1 MIHPRTAGLLA
12 ALLLSALLLAGCG
25 GGGGEPTVSQGVHDV
40 LQHELDD
47 ALAELEAERDAKRM
61 EAAARRTAETRV
73 TRLETQIGNM
83 NDAASNADG
92 ASLYAQLNA
101 AKAQVTQLED
111 VIGAETD
118 AASEAASASLHAQLN
133 AANAEVMRLE
143 GEIGAGTD
151 AADAAGSL
159 HAQLN
164 HATAEAARLNTL
176 IGSMDDAAS
185 EAEGASLHA
194 QLNAANAEVMR
205 LEGELTAANTEVTTL
220 ETLVGDATNPAA
232 TSLRGQIAQLKTDL
246 ATAQGRVTGLESQLG
261 TAQSAVTEATE
272 RAEEAERQRQAQQQQ
287 TEQLE
292 SQLTEAQKAELSA
305 RATSFGTVLDL
316 GTGDTAEQ
324 GAATVSWMR
333 GGSLTFRPEGTL
345 TAGSSAPS
353 VPGGWRSASFTG
365 QTGTAMALVDE
376 TVFLYTD
383 IQSPGS
389 RAFWKK
395 YGGGDIAAS
404 TVETGLDADDGRTKP
419 STSVSR
425 TRSDPTD
432 STSAYVSATTGGTFD
447 GVGGRFSCTGDE
459 SVCTVTRSEGMTD
472 MEGAWTF
479 KATNL
484 NSPLPVDEDDAY
496 LYFGIRSSIPDSIS
510 GTYDFEYIAGGG
522 AVSGS
527 ALAGFDTLTGPATFR
542 GGAVGRYVTQ
552 GQVGEQNAKIGTF
565 TATATLN
572 ADFGAAGAAGTLSG
586 SITDFREDGSPLT
599 GWSVTLGNAADVGA
613 AIAIAAGGVTG
624 GGTVANIG
632 GLPVGGSWGA
642 TFHGSANVITGL
654 ADRNKYPAVDVAGV
668 TGWFDATGT
677 NASLAGAFGVK

>member
-61 EAAARRTAETRV
+61 EAAARRTAEAGV
-73 TRLETQIGNM
+73 TRLETQIGNV

-101 AKAQVTQLED
+101 ANT
-111 VIGAETD
+111 
-118 AASEAASASLHAQLN
+118 
-133 AANAEVMRLE
+133 EVMRLE
-143 GEIGAGTD
+143 GEIGAETD
-151 AADAAGSL
+151 RADAAGSL

-185 EAEGASLHA
+185 DAEGASLHA
-194 QLNAANAEVMR
+194 QLNAANAEVTR
-205 LEGELTAANTEVTTL
+205 IEGELTAANTKVTTL

-232 TSLRGQIAQLKTDL
+232 TSLRGQIAKLTADL

-261 TAQSAVTEATE
+261 TVRTELEEETE

-305 RATSFGTVLDL
+305 RATSFGTELNDP
-316 GTGDTAEQ
+316 GMGS
-324 GAATVSWMR
+324 ATVTWPR

-365 QTGTAMALVDE
+365 QTGTATALVDE
-376 TVFLYTD
+376 TVYLYTD

-395 YGGGDIAAS
+395 YGGEDIAAS
-404 TVETGLDADDGRTKP
+404 TVETGLDAADGRTKP

-425 TRSDPTD
+425 TRETPGDA
-432 STSAYVSATTGGTFD
+432 STPFVSVTTGGTFD
-447 GVGGRFSCTGDE
+447 GVGGRFSCDGDE
-459 SVCTVTRSEGMTD
+459 TVCTVTRSEGTTS
-472 MEGAWTF
+472 MEGDWTF
-479 KATNL
+479 KAANL
-484 NSPLPVDEDDAY
+484 NSPSPVDQDDAY

-527 ALAGFDTLTGPATFR
+527 ALAGFDALTGPATFR

-552 GQVGEQNAKIGTF
+552 GQVGGQNAKIGTF

-599 GWSVTLGNAADVGA
+599 GWSVTLGSAADVGA

-654 ADRNKYPAVDVAGV
+654 TDRTKYPAVDVAGV
-668 TGWFDATGT
+668 TGWFDATGA

>member
-1 MIHPRTAGLLA
+1 MIHPRTAGLLG

-25 GGGGEPTVSQGVHDV
+25 GGGGEPTVSQSVHDV

-61 EAAARRTAETRV
+61 EAAARRTAEAEA

-101 AKAQVTQLED
+101 ANT
-111 VIGAETD
+111 
-118 AASEAASASLHAQLN
+118 
-133 AANAEVMRLE
+133 EVMRLE
-143 GEIGAGTD
+143 GEIGAETD
-151 AADAAGSL
+151 KADAAGSL

-176 IGSMDDAAS
+176 IGSMNDAAS
-185 EAEGASLHA
+185 DADGASLHA

-205 LEGELTAANTEVTTL
+205 LEGELTAANTKVTTL
-220 ETLVGDATNPAA
+220 ETLVGDATNPTAE
-232 TSLRGQIAQLKTDL
+232 SLRGQIAKLKNDL
-246 ATAQGRVTGLESQLG
+246 ATAQGRVEGLESQLG
-261 TAQSAVTEATE
+261 TVRTELEEETE
-272 RAEEAERQRQAQQQQ
+272 RAEKAERQRQAQQQQ

-305 RATSFGTVLDL
+305 RATSFGTELNDP
-316 GTGDTAEQ
+316 GMGS
-324 GAATVSWMR
+324 ATVTWPR

-365 QTGTAMALVDE
+365 QTGTATALVDE

-395 YGGGDIAAS
+395 YGGEDIAAS
-404 TVETGLDADDGRTKP
+404 AVETGLDAADGRTKP
-419 STSVSR
+419 STSVIR
-425 TRSDPTD
+425 TRETPDDPET
-432 STSAYVSATTGGTFD
+432 AFVSATTGGTFD

-459 SVCTVTRSEGMTD
+459 TECTVTRSEGTTSM
-472 MEGAWTF
+472 GGSWTF
-479 KATNL
+479 KAANL
-484 NSPLPVDEDDAY
+484 NSPSPVDQDDTY

-527 ALAGFDTLTGPATFR
+527 GLIGFDTLTGPAAFR

-552 GQVGEQNAKIGTF
+552 GQVGGQNAKIGTF

-572 ADFGAAGAAGTLSG
+572 ADFGNETAVGTLSG

-599 GWSVTLGNAADVGA
+599 GWSVTLGSAADVGA
-613 AIAIAAGGVTG
+613 AIAIAGGAVTG
-624 GGTVANIG
+624 GSTVANIG

-642 TFHGSANVITGL
+642 TFHGSANAITGL
-654 ADRNKYPAVDVAGV
+654 DDRTKYPAVDLAGV
-668 TGWFDATGT
+668 TGWFDATSV
-677 NASLAGAFGVK
+677 NASLAGAFGAK

>member
-1 MIHPRTAGLLA
+1 MIHTRTAGLLA

-40 LQHELDD
+40 LQHELDE
-47 ALAELEAERDAKRM
+47 ALAELEAERDAKRT
-61 EAAARRTAETRV
+61 EAAVRRTAEARV

-101 AKAQVTQLED
+101 ANT
-111 VIGAETD
+111 
-118 AASEAASASLHAQLN
+118 
-133 AANAEVMRLE
+133 EVMRLE
-143 GEIGAGTD
+143 GEIGAETD
-151 AADAAGSL
+151 RADAAGSL

-164 HATAEAARLNTL
+164 HATAEAARLNSL

-185 EAEGASLHA
+185 GAEGASLHA

-205 LEGELTAANTEVTTL
+205 LEGELTAANTKVTTL
-220 ETLVGDATNPAA
+220 ETLVGDATTPTAE
-232 TSLRGQIAQLKTDL
+232 SLRGQIAQLKTDL

-261 TAQSAVTEATE
+261 TVRTELEEETD

-292 SQLTEAQKAELSA
+292 LQLTEAQKAELSA
-305 RATSFGTVLDL
+305 RATSFGTELD
-316 GTGDTAEQ
+316 GPPMGS
-324 GAATVSWMR
+324 ATVTWPR

-365 QTGTAMALVDE
+365 QTGTATALVNE
-376 TVFLYTD
+376 TVYLYTN

-389 RAFWKK
+389 RAFWKE
-395 YGGGDIAAS
+395 YGLGVEMNDALEALARGSSARPNADTDTDAVGHQYGMLTVSGSFRGAS
-404 TVETGLDADDGRTKP
+404 GIFTC
-419 STSVSR
+419 ST
-425 TRSDPTD
+425 
-432 STSAYVSATTGGTFD
+432 
-447 GVGGRFSCTGDE
+447 CTG
-459 SVCTVTRSEGMTD
+459 TVGEANGVDSHVTFEQGQPAFNS
-472 MEGAWTF
+472 ASSWTF
-479 KATNL
+479 APSNINNGIQL
-484 NSPLPVDEDDAY
+484 NQDDAY

-527 ALAGFDTLTGPATFR
+527 ALTGFDTLTGPAAFR

-552 GQVGEQNAKIGTF
+552 GQVGGQNAKIGTF

-572 ADFGAAGAAGTLSG
+572 ADFGGNDAAGTLSG

-599 GWSVTLGNAADVGA
+599 GWSVTLGSADDVGV
-613 AIAIAAGGVTG
+613 AIAIAAGAVTG
-624 GGTVANIG
+624 GSTVANIG

-642 TFHGSANVITGL
+642 TFHGSANVTTDL
-654 ADRNKYPAVDVAGV
+654 TDRTKYPAVDVAGV

-677 NASLAGAFGVK
+677 NASLAGAFGAK

>member
-1 MIHPRTAGLLA
+1 MIHTRTAGLLG

-40 LQHELDD
+40 LQHELDE
-47 ALAELEAERDAKRM
+47 AMAELRAEREAKAK
-61 EAAARRTAETRV
+61 EAAARRAAEGKV
-73 TRLETQIGNM
+73 TRLETQIGNV

-101 AKAQVTQLED
+101 AKAQVTQLEG
-111 VIGAETD
+111 VIGTETD
-118 AASEAASASLHAQLN
+118 VANEAESASLHAQLN
-133 AANAEVMRLE
+133 AASTEVMRLE
-143 GEIGAGTD
+143 GEIGAETD
-151 AADAAGSL
+151 KADAAGSL

-185 EAEGASLHA
+185 DAEGASLHA
-194 QLNAANAEVMR
+194 QLNAANAEMMR
-205 LEGELTAANTEVTTL
+205 LEGELTAANTKVTTL

-232 TSLRGQIAQLKTDL
+232 TSLRGQIAKLKADL

-261 TAQSAVTEATE
+261 TVRTELEEETE
-272 RAEEAERQRQAQQQQ
+272 RAEEAERQRQAQLQQ

-305 RATSFGTVLDL
+305 RATSFGAVLD
-316 GTGDTAEQ
+316 GPEIGS
-324 GAATVSWMR
+324 ATVTWPR
-333 GGSLTFRPEGTL
+333 RGSLTFRPEGTL
-345 TAGSSAPS
+345 TPGSSAPS

-365 QTGTAMALVDE
+365 QTGTATALVDE
-376 TVFLYTD
+376 TVYLYTN
-383 IQSPGS
+383 IQSPGN

-395 YGGGDIAAS
+395 YGGEDIAAAVVS
-404 TVETGLDADDGRTKP
+404 TGLGDGDGRTKP

-425 TRSDPTD
+425 TRSDPSD
-432 STSAYVSATTGGTFD
+432 STSAFVSATTGGTFD
-447 GVGGRFSCTGDE
+447 GVGGRFSCDGDE
-459 SVCTVTRSEGMTD
+459 DVCTVTRSDGTTSMA
-472 MEGAWTF
+472 GSWTF

-484 NSPLPVDEDDAY
+484 NSPSPVNQDDAY

-522 AVSGS
+522 AVSGED
-527 ALAGFDTLTGPATFR
+527 LTGFATLTGPATFR

-552 GQVGEQNAKIGTF
+552 GQVGGQNAKIGTF

-572 ADFGAAGAAGTLSG
+572 ADFGEDDAGGMLSG
-586 SITDFREDGSPLT
+586 SITNFREDGSPLT
-599 GWSVTLGNAADVGA
+599 GWSVTLGSATDVGA
-613 AIAIAAGGVTG
+613 AIEIPATAVVTDG
-624 GGTVANIG
+624 STVANIG

-642 TFHGSANVITGL
+642 TFHGSANIVTGL
-654 ADRNKYPAVDVAGV
+654 ADRTKYPAVDLAGV
-668 TGWFDATGT
+668 TGWFDATST
-677 NASLAGAFGVK
+677 NASLAGAFGAK